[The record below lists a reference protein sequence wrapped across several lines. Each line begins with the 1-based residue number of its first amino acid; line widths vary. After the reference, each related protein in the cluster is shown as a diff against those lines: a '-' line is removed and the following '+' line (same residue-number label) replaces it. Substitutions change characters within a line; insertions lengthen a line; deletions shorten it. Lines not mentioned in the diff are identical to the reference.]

1 MVITRLHTLSFL
13 LILIFSFGIIIPKT
27 TAFIS
32 VDVKQDVVRYHI
44 DKEWVTIWIN
54 EDASIELLYNI
65 TLTYELFSKDPE
77 GWIEV
82 GMPASGFFID
92 SVTDF
97 EGMDLVFNDISMG
110 SDYKIEVKFGRPMSP
125 GDQDTVIIRAI
136 VPNMVFID
144 EMNEGY
150 VGMQFI
156 PTYFPEEVLNLRVV
170 IVPPVGV
177 SEEEIKTLDPG
188 FLTTVNG
195 DLAVFWEENN
205 LPPNTQLTFGVS
217 IPEEYVTISSS
228 DTDFWLFFA
237 FILVIIGGVVT
248 LILILRRRRKENYAK
263 PKISIEALGP
273 RRGLTAVEA
282 AVVVNTNPA
291 KVLTMILFG
300 ILMKGLVSVVEVDP
314 LIRVSRIEQ
323 KAQDTS
329 VPRKRYY
336 EIDFLQAIEPKGSL
350 NEKRLARTYLSLRD
364 NVDKKMKG
372 YSRVDTEKYYN
383 SIVAKA
389 WDQVTQASTPQLKG
403 TVIDQNLQWLL
414 MDEKYSD
421 KFRSAFPPDMLFM
434 PRPGWAWYWH
444 SPLVPRSGG
453 TIPVSPSARPS
464 GTPDYQPI
472 PAQEFADSVVSGIE
486 KATNNLVRDAENFAR
501 RLIPPPRSA
510 QSARSVRRRSSCVCA
525 CASCACAC
533 ACVSCACA
541 CAGGGA
547 R

>member
-1 MVITRLHTLSFL
+1 MNHHSVRF
-13 LILIFSFGIIIPKT
+13 LIFLIFAVACVPGIPFT
-27 TAFIS
+27 NAFIFA
-32 VDVKQDVVRYHI
+32 DVNQVTYQI
-44 DKEWVTIWIN
+44 DKEWATIWVN

-65 TLTYELFSKDPE
+65 TITYESNAL
-77 GWIEV
+77 GYITV
-82 GMPASGFFID
+82 GMPASGFYID
-92 SVTDF
+92 SVTNL
-97 EGMDLVFNDISMG
+97 EGTPLNYDDLSSG
-110 SDYKIEVKFGRPMSP
+110 SNYQIEVYFGHPMSP
-125 GDQDTVIIRAI
+125 GDQDTVIIRAA
-136 VPNMVFID
+136 VPNMVFVD
-144 EMNEGY
+144 DMNEGN
-150 VGMQFI
+150 VGMQFT
-156 PTYFPEEVLNLRVV
+156 PTYFPEEVLNLRVA

-177 SEEEIKTLDPG
+177 SEEEIKTSEPA
-188 FLTTVNG
+188 FFTTVDG
-195 DLAVFWEENN
+195 DLAVFWEKNN
-205 LPPNTQLTFGVS
+205 LLPNTQLTFGIS
-217 IPEEYVTISSS
+217 IPETYVTLPS
-228 DTDFWLFFA
+228 TDADADLWTFLA
-237 FILVIIGGVVT
+237 LILVIIGGVVI
-248 LILILRRRRKENYAK
+248 LILILRRRKESYAK

-300 ILMKGLVSVVEVDP
+300 LLMKGLVSVVEVDP

-323 KAQDTS
+323 QAQDTS

-336 EIDFLQAIEPKGSL
+336 EIDFLQAIEAKGSL
-350 NEKRLARTYLSLRD
+350 NEQRLARTYLSLRD

-383 SIVAKA
+383 SIVTKA

-421 KFRSAFPPDMLFM
+421 KFRSAFPPDMLFL
-434 PRPGWAWYWH
+434 PRPGWTWYWH

-453 TIPVSPSARPS
+453 TTTLSPAQPA

-486 KATNNLVRDAENFAR
+486 KATNNLVRDAENFAK

>member
-1 MVITRLHTLSFL
+1 MNRHSVRFL
-13 LILIFSFGIIIPKT
+13 IFLILTMVCIPV
-27 TAFIS
+27 IS
-32 VDVKQDVVRYHI
+32 YTNASMFADVNQAVTYRI
-44 DKEWVTIWIN
+44 DKEWATIWIN

-65 TLTYELFSKDPE
+65 TITYESNAQ
-77 GWIEV
+77 GWIIV
-82 GMPASGFFID
+82 GMPASGFYID
-92 SVTDF
+92 SVTNLD
-97 EGMDLVFNDISMG
+97 GTQLTYNDLSSG
-110 SDYKIEVKFGRPMSP
+110 SNYQIEAYFGRPMSP
-125 GDQDTVIIRAI
+125 GDQDTVIIRAA
-136 VPNMVFID
+136 VPNMVFVD
-144 EMNEGY
+144 EMNEGN
-150 VGMQFI
+150 VGMQFT
-156 PTYFPEEVLNLRVV
+156 PTYFPEEVLNLRVA
-170 IVPPVGV
+170 IVPPEGV
-177 SEEEIKTLDPG
+177 TEEEIKTSEPA
-188 FLTTVNG
+188 FFTTIDG
-195 DLAVFWEENN
+195 AIAVFWEENN
-205 LPPNTQLTFGVS
+205 LLPNTQLTFGIS
-217 IPEEYVTISSS
+217 IPETYVTLPSTDS
-228 DTDFWLFFA
+228 DADLWTFLA
-237 FILVIIGGVVT
+237 LILVVIGGVVT
-248 LILILRRRRKENYAK
+248 LILILRRRQKENYEK

-282 AVVVNTNPA
+282 AVVVHTNPA

-300 ILMKGLVSVVEVDP
+300 LLMKGLVSVIEVDP
-314 LIRVSRIEQ
+314 LIRVSHIEQ

-329 VPRKRYY
+329 LPRKRYY
-336 EIDFLQAIEPKGSL
+336 EIDFLQTIGPKGSL

-421 KFRSAFPPDMLFM
+421 KFRTAFPPNMLFL

-453 TIPVSPSARPS
+453 TSPTLPTRPS
-464 GTPDYQPI
+464 GTPEYQPI

-486 KATNNLVRDAENFAR
+486 KATNNLVRDAENFAK
-501 RLIPPPRSA
+501 RLIPPPKSA

>member
-1 MVITRLHTLSFL
+1 VTN
-13 LILIFSFGIIIPKT
+13 
-27 TAFIS
+27 AFIFP
-32 VDVKQDVVRYHI
+32 DVNQVTYHI
-44 DKEWVTIWIN
+44 DKEWAIIWVN

-65 TLTYELFSKDPE
+65 TITYESNAL
-77 GWIEV
+77 GYLTV
-82 GMPASGFFID
+82 GMPAAGFYID
-92 SVTDF
+92 SVANL
-97 EGMDLVFNDISMG
+97 EGDQLTYDDLSSGGN
-110 SDYKIEVKFGRPMSP
+110 YQIEIYFGHPMSP
-125 GDQDTVIIRAI
+125 GDQDTAIIRAV

-144 EMNEGY
+144 EMNEGN
-150 VGMQFI
+150 VGMQFT
-156 PTYFPEEVLNLRVV
+156 PTYFPEEVVNLRVA
-170 IVPPVGV
+170 IVPPIGV
-177 SEEEIKTLDPG
+177 SEVEIKTTEPA
-188 FLTTVNG
+188 FFTTVDG
-195 DLAVFWEENN
+195 ALAVFWEKTD
-205 LPPNTQLTFGVS
+205 LAPNTRFTFGIS
-217 IPEEYVTISSS
+217 IPETYVTLPTTDS
-228 DTDFWLFFA
+228 DADLWTFLA
-237 FILVIIGGVVT
+237 LILVIIGGVVT
-248 LILILRRRRKENYAK
+248 LILILRRRRKESYAK

-300 ILMKGLVSVVEVDP
+300 LLIKSLVSVIEVDP
-314 LIRVSRIEQ
+314 LIRVSHIEQ
-323 KAQDTS
+323 QTPDTS
-329 VPRKRYY
+329 GPRKRYY

-350 NEKRLARTYLSLRD
+350 NEKRLARTFLSLRD

-421 KFRSAFPPDMLFM
+421 KFRSAFPPDMLFI
-434 PRPGWAWYWH
+434 PRPGWTWYWH

-453 TIPVSPSARPS
+453 TTPVPTTRPS

-472 PAQEFADSVVSGIE
+472 PAQEFADGIVSGIE
-486 KATNNLVRDAENFAR
+486 KATNNLVRDAENFAK

-510 QSARSVRRRSSCVCA
+510 QSTRSVRRRSSCVCA

>member
-1 MVITRLHTLSFL
+1 MVMNHHSVRFLIL
-13 LILIFSFGIIIPKT
+13 LILAEVCIPAIPYTNASIF
-27 TAFIS
+27 A
-32 VDVKQDVVRYHI
+32 DVNQTVTYRI
-44 DKEWVTIWIN
+44 DKEWATIWIN

-65 TLTYELFSKDPE
+65 TITYESNAL
-77 GWIEV
+77 GYITV
-82 GMPASGFFID
+82 GMPASGFYID
-92 SVTDF
+92 SVTNL
-97 EGMDLVFNDISMG
+97 EGAQLTSDDISSG
-110 SDYKIEVKFGRPMSP
+110 SNYQIEAYFGHPMSP
-125 GDQDTVIIRAI
+125 GDQDTVIIRAA
-136 VPNMVFID
+136 VPNMVFVD
-144 EMNEGY
+144 EMNEGN
-150 VGMQFI
+150 VGMQFT
-156 PTYFPEEVLNLRVV
+156 PTYFPEEVLNLRVA
-170 IVPPVGV
+170 IVPPEGV
-177 SEEEIKTLDPG
+177 TEDEIKTSEPA
-188 FLTTVNG
+188 FFTTVDG
-195 DLAVFWEENN
+195 ALAVFWEENN
-205 LPPNTQLTFGVS
+205 LAPNTQLTFGIS
-217 IPEEYVTISSS
+217 IPEAYVTLPSTDS
-228 DTDFWLFFA
+228 DGDLWTFLA
-237 FILVIIGGVVT
+237 LILVVIGGVVT
-248 LILILRRRRKENYAK
+248 LILILRRRRKENYEK

-282 AVVVNTNPA
+282 AVVVHTNPA

-300 ILMKGLVSVVEVDP
+300 LLMKGLVSVIEVDP

-329 VPRKRYY
+329 LPRKRYY

-350 NEKRLARTYLSLRD
+350 NEKRLARSYLSLRD

-421 KFRSAFPPDMLFM
+421 KFRTAFPPNMLFL

-444 SPLVPRSGG
+444 SPLVPRSRG
-453 TIPVSPSARPS
+453 TAPTLPTRPS
-464 GTPDYQPI
+464 GTPEYQPI

-486 KATNNLVRDAENFAR
+486 KATNNLVRDAENFAK
-501 RLIPPPRSA
+501 RLIPPPKSA